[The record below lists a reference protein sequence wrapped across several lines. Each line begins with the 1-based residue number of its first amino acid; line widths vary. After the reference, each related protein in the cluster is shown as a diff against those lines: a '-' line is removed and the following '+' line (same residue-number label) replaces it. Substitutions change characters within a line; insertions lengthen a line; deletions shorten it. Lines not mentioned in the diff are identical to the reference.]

1 MPLLGLSE
9 TNTIGYNTPEGKKG
23 TLHQSAPVNLVVFLV
38 ILTSSL
44 DNAKISAAMEG
55 QQYQINRIFTC

>member
-1 MPLLGLSE
+1 
-9 TNTIGYNTPEGKKG
+9 
-23 TLHQSAPVNLVVFLV
+23 LV

-55 QQYQINRIFTC
+55 QQYRINWIIAY